1 MKLHAQNLVDNNDE
15 LLMKINELLNIVDWS
30 TLDYHQVQYML
41 DIIDDCHLTAVCE
54 MAERKY
60 RGKWRGETE

>member
-1 MKLHAQNLVDNNDE
+1 MNNAQNLVDNNDE
-15 LLMKINELLNIVDWS
+15 LLMKINELLNTVDWS

-41 DIIDDCHLTAVCE
+41 DIIDDCHLTAVRE